1 MLPLYLN
8 CNAEISGSKEEGD
21 PTALISL
28 RFRESPE
35 IPSPLMSRTE
45 PDMFPFHREGNK
57 EPKILTGQY
66 F

>member
-1 MLPLYLN
+1 MKFIFSKQLSMANVAIVYLN

-21 PTALISL
+21 QTALISL

-45 PDMFPFHREGNK
+45 PDVSFS
-57 EPKILTGQY
+57 
-66 F
+66 